1 MSKNN
6 YQFNNFSSNIH
17 KSMKNILNNDIFEY
31 LIKNQLLEKYL
42 KGFKNINFLNNIN
55 VNSFLSKSKETTAS
69 QTSQNYKSDLNKDH
83 ISNNDNDY
91 NIKYNLNKNNDL
103 TLLQDELSCK
113 EDFMP
118 FHNENLQEELELTNN
133 FCSKDFKSN

>member
-1 MSKNN
+1 MSKDN
-6 YQFNNFSSNIH
+6 YYQLNNFSSNIH
-17 KSMKNILNNDIFEY
+17 KSMKNILTNDIFEY
-31 LIKNQLLEKYL
+31 LINNHLLEKYL

-55 VNSFLSKSKETTAS
+55 INSLLSKSKETTAS
-69 QTSQNYKSDLNKDH
+69 PFSKNDLPN
-83 ISNNDNDY
+83 NDY

-103 TLLQDELSCK
+103 TLLQDELCCK